1 MLLSPPLD
9 CSDACVFEQSYAIFE
24 AELKD
29 KDSRPRLL
37 DRFVFINFDDEIQ
50 GKPKAFW
57 HIASIGAD
65 DSKYE
70 KIPCAGDPAES
81 FCEYQCD
88 PDHTGNFLRA
98 VNSIPCCFRA
108 CRIRWVAE
116 ILKLANENP
125 PTPLLR
131 VWKQKNQRTGE
142 NNLLIRLTDNE
153 VDYVVVFRV
162 SYKNSDIYM
171 YQLMTAYPVVLPGY
185 KRRFDKEYE
194 NYCRKK

>member
-9 CSDACVFEQSYAIFE
+9 CSCSCIFEQAYAVFET
-24 AELKD
+24 ELKV
-29 KDSRPRLL
+29 KDTRPRLL
-37 DRFVFINFDDEIQ
+37 DRFVFINFDDEFQ
-50 GKPKAFW
+50 GKPRSFW
-57 HIASIGAD
+57 HIASIGDD

-81 FCEYQCD
+81 FCTYQCD
-88 PDHTGNFLRA
+88 PDHKENFLQT
-98 VNSIPCCFRA
+98 VNRIPCCFRA
-108 CRIRWVAE
+108 CRIRWIGE
-116 ILKLANENP
+116 IIRLANENP

-142 NNLLIRLTDNE
+142 NNLLIRFMENA
-153 VDYVVVFRV
+153 VDYVVVFRAI
-162 SYKNSDIYM
+162 YKHSDIYM
-171 YQLMTAYPVVLPGY
+171 YQLVTAYPVVLPGF